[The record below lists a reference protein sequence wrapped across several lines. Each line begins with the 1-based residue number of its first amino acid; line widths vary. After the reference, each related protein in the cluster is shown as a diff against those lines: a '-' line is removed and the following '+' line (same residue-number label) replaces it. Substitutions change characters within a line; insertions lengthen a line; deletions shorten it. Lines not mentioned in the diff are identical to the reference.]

1 MKIITSVVE
10 IKNYVNHLKN
20 EKHAV
25 SLIPTMGNLHDGHIS
40 LIKNSEKFK
49 SKKIVSIFINPL
61 QFNDEKDFKSY
72 PVSLE
77 EDLDILEKNNI
88 DCLFM
93 PNKEILSNLN
103 YQIVLPSGFS
113 TLLCGKYRK
122 GHFEGVYKIVKKL
135 FDITC
140 PEHVFFSKKDYQ
152 QLILIKFLIYNT
164 KINLVECPTVRD
176 INGLALSSR
185 NRYLTSEQKN
195 VASGIYK
202 LMMKHKYKNE
212 EAPEYIIREL
222 NNQIKTEYCEILT
235 QKQLFESHGLR
246 LIGNKNHKVLFYA
259 GSISGIRLI
268 DNIEIE

>member
-10 IKNYVNHLKN
+10 IENYVNHLKN

-185 NRYLTSEQKN
+185 NRYLTSEKCCIWN
-195 VASGIYK
+195 
-202 LMMKHKYKNE
+202 L
-212 EAPEYIIREL
+212 
-222 NNQIKTEYCEILT
+222 QINDET
-235 QKQLFESHGLR
+235 
-246 LIGNKNHKVLFYA
+246 
-259 GSISGIRLI
+259 
-268 DNIEIE
+268 

>member
-10 IKNYVNHLKN
+10 IENYVNHLKN

-246 LIGNKNHKVLFYA
+246 LIGNKDHKVLFYA

>member
-10 IKNYVNHLKN
+10 IKNYVNYLKN
-20 EKHAV
+20 EKYTV
-25 SLIPTMGNLHDGHIS
+25 SLIPTMGNLHDGHVS

-72 PVSLE
+72 PISLE
-77 EDLDILEKNNI
+77 EDFDILKKNNI

-93 PNKEILSNLN
+93 PNKEILSDLD
-103 YQIVLPSGFS
+103 YQVILPSGFNS
-113 TLLCGKYRK
+113 LLCGKYRE

-135 FDITC
+135 FDIIH
-140 PEHVFFSKKDYQ
+140 PDHVFFSKKDYQ
-152 QLILIKFLIYNT
+152 QLMLIKFLIHDT
-164 KINLVECPTVRD
+164 KINLIECPTVRD
-176 INGLALSSR
+176 KNGLALSSR
-185 NRYLTSEQKN
+185 NRHLTSEQKN

-202 LMMKHKYKNE
+202 LMMKYKYKDE

-222 NNQIKTEYCEILT
+222 NNQLKTEYCEMLT
-235 QKQLFESHGLR
+235 QKQLFESHGLK
-246 LIGNKNHKVLFYA
+246 LTSNEKNRVLFYA
-259 GSISGIRLI
+259 GYISRIRLI

>member
-10 IKNYVNHLKN
+10 IENYVNHLKN